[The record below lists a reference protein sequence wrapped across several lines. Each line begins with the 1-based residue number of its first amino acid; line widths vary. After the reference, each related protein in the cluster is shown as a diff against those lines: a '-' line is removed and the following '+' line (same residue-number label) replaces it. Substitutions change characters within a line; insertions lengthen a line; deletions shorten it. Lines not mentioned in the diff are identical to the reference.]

1 MKPTRILGL
10 LTLVASLGLAACGG
24 GGAGNPALPAVAP
37 TSNVDA
43 YTGPAPATADV
54 QAFEVNLWNNIRGQ
68 NRCGQCH
75 NATTPAQM
83 PNFARSDN
91 VNLAYAQANTVV
103 NLAQPS
109 TSEMVVKVSGGHNCW
124 LADPSAC
131 GQILTTWISNWANAT
146 GATSATTVQLV
157 APPVQSPG
165 QSLNFPNATV
175 AATDYQS
182 TIYTLTSVYCS
193 KCHSSQANPATAQT
207 PYFADPNITTA
218 YQAAIPKIDFTG
230 CVPQNSPTF
239 ATTCGV
245 NSRFYQRLATDMHNC
260 WSTCSTDAALMLT
273 QIQAFAM
280 DATPTNL
287 DPALVVSKAL
297 TMTQG
302 TVASGANRYDA
313 DTIAK
318 YMFSEGAGSTT
329 AYDTSGIDP
338 AADLTLTGHY
348 QYDGSWGLIFL
359 AGGGKA
365 QATVEASSKLN
376 TLIQATGEFSI
387 EAWVAPAVVAT
398 NLSDIV
404 SYSGGD
410 TLRNFTLAQTN
421 QDYDFMLRMNVP
433 GATQTATSSSSITDT
448 MELNGQPQ
456 LQTPDATM
464 ALQASLQHVVL
475 TYDPINGRQIYVN
488 GVNQN
493 IPDPQKGST
502 ISNWDSTFA
511 LVLGSEV
518 SSDNAFQGEVKF
530 LAIHQRALSAAQVLQ
545 NFNAGVGQRYF
556 LLFNI
561 SSVPGVNVPQAYMM
575 FTVSQYDNYSYLFYQ
590 PTFISLDATAKPG
603 TIPVQGMRIGIN
615 GTIPLVGQA
624 YSPLNTSI
632 TAAGYTPQGEVLSTV
647 GTVIGLESGPLTDQ
661 FFLQFDLLGTAK
673 DVIVEASPCP
683 AGQTTCTQALNLGPT
698 MADVGVRS
706 FAQVNSTF
714 SQLTGVPTSNSS
726 VVTTYQSVQ
735 QQLPSVNTLE
745 AYSSADQVG
754 VAQLAVQYC
763 NQVMGSSTLQA
774 QVFPGVTFNAST
786 FSSVTATGANAAGVM
801 QYTSSGPAAQVVAD
815 LAVLSVGNGTL
826 AHQPAPSTVTTELT
840 NLIGNLCA
848 GSTPCSSAARVSAV
862 TVGACA
868 AALGN
873 ADVMID

>member
-1 MKPTRILGL
+1 MKATRILGL

-24 GGAGNPALPAVAP
+24 GGSGNSALPVGAP
-37 TSNVDA
+37 TSSVDA

-91 VNLAYAQANTVV
+91 VNLAYSEANTVV

-109 TSEMVVKVSGGHNCW
+109 TSTMVVKVSGGHNCW

-146 GATSATTVQLV
+146 GATSATTVTLV
-157 APPVQSPG
+157 APPDESVG
-165 QSLNFPNATV
+165 QSLSFSSSTT
-175 AATDYQS
+175 AATDYGN

-193 KCHSSQANPATAQT
+193 KCHSSQANPATQQA
-207 PYFADPNITTA
+207 PYFADPSIPYA
-218 YQAAIPKIDFTG
+218 YQQAIPKIDFTG
-230 CVPQNSPTF
+230 CLPQNSATF

-260 WSTCSTDAALMLT
+260 WSTCSADAALMLA
-273 QIQAFAM
+273 QIQAFAL

-287 DPALVVSKAL
+287 DPSLVVSKGL

-318 YMFSEGAGSTT
+318 YMFSEGTGAT

-348 QYDGSWGLIFL
+348 QYDGSWGIIFL

-365 QATVEASSKLN
+365 QATVQASSKLY
-376 TLIQATGEFSI
+376 TLIQASGEFSI
-387 EAWVAPAVVAT
+387 EAWVTPAVVAT
-398 NLSDIV
+398 NLSDMV

-410 TLRNFTLAQTN
+410 TLRNFTLSQTN
-421 QDYDFMLRMNVP
+421 QDYNFFLR
-433 GATQTATSSSSITDT
+433 SSNSTD
-448 MELNGQPQ
+448 LNGDPE
-456 LQTPDATM
+456 LQTPNSTM
-464 ALQASLQHVVL
+464 ALQAALQHVVM
-475 TYDPINGRQIYVN
+475 TYDPVNGRQIYVN

-493 IPDPQKGST
+493 IPDPQKGGTLAS
-502 ISNWDSTFA
+502 WDNTFA

-518 SSDNAFQGEVKF
+518 SGDNAFQGEIKF
-530 LAIHQRALSAAQVLQ
+530 LAIHQRALTAAQVMQ
-545 NFNAGVGQRYF
+545 NFNAGVGQRYY

-561 SSVPGVNVPQAYMM
+561 SNVPGVNVPQAYMM
-575 FTVSQYDNYSYLFYQ
+575 MTVSQYDNYSYLFYQ
-590 PTFISLDATAKPG
+590 PTFISLSPTAKP
-603 TIPVQGMRIGIN
+603 TASIPVKGMRIGIN

-624 YSPLNTSI
+624 YTPLNTSI
-632 TAAGYTPQGEVLSTV
+632 TAAGYTAQGEVLSTV
-647 GTVIGLESGPLTDQ
+647 GTVIALESGPLTDQ
-661 FFLQFDLLGTAK
+661 FFLQFDQLGSAS
-673 DVIVEASPCP
+673 DVIVDASPCP
-683 AGQTTCTQALNLGPT
+683 VGQTTCMQALNLGPV
-698 MADVGVRS
+698 MADMGVRTFS
-706 FAQVNSTF
+706 QVNSTF
-714 SQLTGVPTSNSS
+714 SQLTGIPVTNAS
-726 VVTTYQSVQ
+726 VVSTYQAVQ

-763 NQVMGSSTLQA
+763 QQVMGTPSIQMT
-774 QVFPGVTFNAST
+774 VFPGITFGGST
-786 FSSVTATGANAAGVM
+786 FSTVTANGTDAAGNT
-801 QYTSSGPAAQVVAD
+801 QYTASGQAAQVIAD
-815 LAVLSVGNGTL
+815 LAALSVGNGTL
-826 AHQPAPSTVTTELT
+826 THQPATSTVTTELT
-840 NLIGNLCA
+840 NLVGTLCSGSSPCNGN
-848 GSTPCSSAARVSAV
+848 AARVSAV

>member
-1 MKPTRILGL
+1 MKATRILGL
-10 LTLVASLGLAACGG
+10 LTLAASLALSACGG
-24 GGAGNPALPAVAP
+24 GGGSDSALPVGAP
-37 TSNVDA
+37 TSSVNA

-54 QAFEVNLWNNIRGQ
+54 QAFEVNFWNNVRGQ

-91 VNLAYAQANTVV
+91 VNLAYAEANTVV

-109 TSEMVVKVSGGHNCW
+109 TSTIVVKVSGGHNCW

-146 GATSATTVQLV
+146 GATSATTVTLV
-157 APPVQSPG
+157 APPDQSPG
-165 QSLNFPNATV
+165 QSLSFSSATT
-175 AATDYQS
+175 AATDYGN

-193 KCHSSQANPATAQT
+193 KCHSSTANPATQQA
-207 PYFADPNITTA
+207 PYFADGNVTTA

-260 WSTCSTDAALMLT
+260 WSTCSADAALMLA

-280 DATPTNL
+280 DAQPTSL
-287 DPALVVSKAL
+287 DPSLVVSKAL

-318 YMFSEGAGSTT
+318 YMFSEGNGAI

-365 QATVEASSKLN
+365 QATVQASSKLN
-376 TLIQATGEFSI
+376 TLIQASGEFSI
-387 EAWVAPAVVAT
+387 EAWVTPAVVAT
-398 NLSDIV
+398 NLSNIV

-421 QDYDFMLRMNVP
+421 QDYDFQLR
-433 GATQTATSSSSITDT
+433 SSNSTG
-448 MELNGQPQ
+448 LNGMPQ

-464 ALQASLQHVVL
+464 ALQAALQHVVL
-475 TYDPINGRQIYVN
+475 TYDPINGRQIFVN

-493 IPDPQKGST
+493 LPDPQKGGT
-502 ISNWDSTFA
+502 ISNWDNTFA

-518 SSDNAFQGEVKF
+518 SGDNAFQGEIKF
-530 LAIHQRALSAAQVLQ
+530 LAVHQRALTAAQVMQ
-545 NFNAGVGQRYF
+545 NFNAGVGQRYYV
-556 LLFNI
+556 LFNI
-561 SSVPGVNVPQAYMM
+561 SNVPGVNVPQAYLM

-590 PTFISLDATAKPG
+590 PTFISLSATAKP
-603 TIPVQGMRIGIN
+603 TASIPVQGLRIGIN

-624 YSPLNTSI
+624 YIPLNTSI
-632 TAAGYTPQGEVLSTV
+632 TAAGYTAQGEVLSNV
-647 GTVIGLESGPLTDQ
+647 GTVLALESGPATDQ
-661 FFLQFDLLGTAK
+661 FFLQFDVLGTAK
-673 DVIVEASPCP
+673 NVVVEASPCP
-683 AGQTTCTQALNLGPT
+683 VGQTTCTQALNLGPA

-714 SQLTGVPTSNSS
+714 AQLTGVPTSNAS
-726 VVTTYQSVQ
+726 VVSTYQSVQ
-735 QQLPSVNTLE
+735 QQLPAINTLE
-745 AYSSADQVG
+745 AYSSAAQVG

-763 NQVMGSSTLQA
+763 NQVMSSSTLQA
-774 QVFPGVTFNAST
+774 KIFPGVTFGTST
-786 FSSVTATGANAAGVM
+786 FSSVTSTGLNAASVM
-801 QYTSSGPAAQVVAD
+801 QYTSSGTAAQVVQD
-815 LAVLSVGNGTL
+815 LAALAVGSGTL
-826 AHQPAPSTVTTELT
+826 THQPAPSTVTTELT
-840 NLIGNLCA
+840 NLIGNLCT
-848 GSTPCSSAARVSAV
+848 GSTPCNTAARVSAV

>member
-1 MKPTRILGL
+1 MKATRILAL
-10 LTLVASLGLAACGG
+10 LTLVASVGLSACGG
-24 GGAGNPALPAVAP
+24 GGSGNSALPVGAP
-37 TSNVDA
+37 TSSVDA

-91 VNLAYAQANTVV
+91 VNLAYAEANTVV

-109 TSEMVVKVSGGHNCW
+109 TSTMVVKVSGGHNCW

-131 GQILTTWISNWANAT
+131 GQILTTWISNWASAT
-146 GATSATTVQLV
+146 GATSATTVTLV
-157 APPVQSPG
+157 APPVQSAG
-165 QSLNFPNATV
+165 QSLSFSSAAT
-175 AATDYQS
+175 AATDYQN
-182 TIYTLTSVYCS
+182 TIYTLTWPNCA
-193 KCHSSQANPATAQT
+193 KCHSSTANPATQQA
-207 PYFADPNITTA
+207 PYFADNTISTA

-239 ATTCGV
+239 ATTCGT
-245 NSRFYQRLATDMHNC
+245 NSRFYQRLLTDMHNC
-260 WSTCSTDAALMLT
+260 WSTCSADAALMLT
-273 QIQAFAM
+273 QIQAFAK

-302 TVASGANRYDA
+302 TVAAGANRYDA

-318 YMFSEGAGSTT
+318 YMFSEGQGSTV

-348 QYDGSWGLIFL
+348 QYDGSWGVIFQ
-359 AGGGKA
+359 AGGGKG
-365 QATVEASSKLN
+365 QATVQSSSKLN

-387 EAWVAPAVVAT
+387 ETWVAPAVVAT
-398 NLSDIV
+398 NLSDMV

-421 QDYDFMLRMNVP
+421 QDYDFLLR
-433 GATQTATSSSSITDT
+433 SSNSTG
-448 MELNGQPQ
+448 LNGMPQ

-464 ALQASLQHVVL
+464 ALQATLQHVVL

-502 ISNWDSTFA
+502 ISNWDTTFA

-518 SSDNAFQGEVKF
+518 SGDNAFQGEIKF
-530 LAIHQRALSAAQVLQ
+530 LAIHQRALTAAQVMQ
-545 NFNAGVGQRYF
+545 NFNAGVGQRYY

-561 SSVPGVNVPQAYMM
+561 SGVPGVNVSQAYMM
-575 FTVSQYDNYSYLFYQ
+575 LTVSQYDNYSYLFYQ
-590 PTFISLDATAKPG
+590 PTFISLDPTAKP
-603 TIPVQGMRIGIN
+603 TASIPVQGMRIGIN

-624 YSPLNTSI
+624 YSPLNTSV
-632 TAAGYTPQGEVLSTV
+632 TAAGYTTQGEVLSTV
-647 GTVIGLESGPLTDQ
+647 GTVIGLESGPATDQ
-661 FFLQFDLLGTAK
+661 FFLQFDVLGTAK
-673 DVIVEASPCP
+673 DVIVDASPCP
-683 AGQTTCTQALNLGPT
+683 AGQITCTQALNLGPV

-714 SQLTGVPTSNSS
+714 AQLTGVPTSNTS
-726 VVTTYQSVQ
+726 VVSTYQSVQ
-735 QQLPSVNTLE
+735 EQLPAVNTLE
-745 AYSSADQVG
+745 AYSSAAQVG

-763 NQVMGSSTLQA
+763 NQVMSSTTLQA
-774 QVFPGVTFNAST
+774 KVFPGVTFGAST
-786 FSSVTATGANAAGVM
+786 YSSVTATAPINGVM
-801 QYTSSGPAAQVVAD
+801 QYTSSAPASTVVAD
-815 LAVLSVGNGTL
+815 LATLAVGSGTL
-826 AHQPAPSTVTTELT
+826 THQPAPSTVTTELT
-840 NLIGNLCA
+840 NLIGNLCS
-848 GSTPCSSAARVSAV
+848 GSTPCTSAARVSAV
-862 TVGACA
+862 TVGVCA

-873 ADVMID
+873 ADVLID

>member
-1 MKPTRILGL
+1 MKATRILGL
-10 LTLVASLGLAACGG
+10 LTLVASLALAACGG
-24 GGAGNPALPAVAP
+24 GGAGNSALPVGAP
-37 TSNVDA
+37 TSSVDA

-91 VNLAYAQANTVV
+91 VNLAYAEANTVV

-109 TSEMVVKVSGGHNCW
+109 TSTMVVKVSGGHNCW

-146 GATSATTVQLV
+146 GATSATTVTLV
-157 APPVQSPG
+157 APPDQSVG
-165 QSLNFPNATV
+165 QSLSFSSATT
-175 AATDYQS
+175 AATDYGN

-193 KCHSSQANPATAQT
+193 KCHSSQANPATQQA

-230 CVPQNSPTF
+230 CLPQNSATF
-239 ATTCGV
+239 ATTCGI
-245 NSRFYQRLATDMHNC
+245 NSRFYQRLQTDMHNC
-260 WSTCSTDAALMLT
+260 WSTCSADAALMLT

-287 DPALVVSKAL
+287 DPSLVVSKGL

-318 YMFSEGAGSTT
+318 YMFSEGNGAI

-348 QYDGSWGLIFL
+348 QYDGSWGVIFL

-365 QATVEASSKLN
+365 QATVQASSKLN

-387 EAWVAPAVVAT
+387 EAWVTPAVVAT

-421 QDYDFMLRMNVP
+421 QDYDFQLR
-433 GATQTATSSSSITDT
+433 SSNSTG
-448 MELNGQPQ
+448 LNGMPQ
-456 LQTPDATM
+456 TQTPDATM
-464 ALQASLQHVVL
+464 ALQAALQHVVL
-475 TYDPINGRQIYVN
+475 TYDPINGRQIFVN

-493 IPDPQKGST
+493 IADPQKGGT

-518 SSDNAFQGEVKF
+518 SGDNAFQGEVKF
-530 LAIHQRALSAAQVLQ
+530 LAIHQRALTAAQVMQ
-545 NFNAGVGQRYF
+545 NFNAGVGQRYY

-561 SSVPGVNVPQAYMM
+561 SNVPGVNVPQAYMM
-575 FTVSQYDNYSYLFYQ
+575 LTVSQYDNYSYLFFQ
-590 PTFISLDATAKPG
+590 PTFISLDATAKP
-603 TIPVQGMRIGIN
+603 TTSIPVKGMRIGIN

-624 YSPLNTSI
+624 YTPLNTSV
-632 TAAGYTPQGEVLSTV
+632 TAAGYTAQGEVLSSV
-647 GTVIGLESGPLTDQ
+647 GTVIALESGPLTDQ
-661 FFLQFDLLGTAK
+661 FFLQFDQLGTAS
-673 DVIVEASPCP
+673 DVIVDASPCP
-683 AGQTTCTQALNLGPT
+683 VGQTTCMQALNLGPVA
-698 MADVGVRS
+698 ADMGVRS

-714 SQLTGVPTSNSS
+714 SQLTGIPTSNTS
-726 VVTTYQSVQ
+726 VVSIYQAVQ
-735 QQLPSVNTLE
+735 QQLPAINTLE
-745 AYSSADQVG
+745 SYSSAAQVG

-763 NQVMGSSTLQA
+763 QEVVAAPSM
-774 QVFPGVTFNAST
+774 VFPGVTFSAST
-786 FSSVTATGANAAGVM
+786 YSGVTATSANSSGVM
-801 QYTSSGPAAQVVAD
+801 QYTASGPAVTVIND
-815 LAVLSVGNGTL
+815 LAALAVGNGSLT
-826 AHQPAPSTVTTELT
+826 HQPALSTVTTELT
-840 NLIGNLCA
+840 NLVGNLC
-848 GSTPCSSAARVSAV
+848 SSSACNSTARVSAV

-873 ADVMID
+873 ADVLID

>member
-1 MKPTRILGL
+1 MKATRILGL
-10 LTLVASLGLAACGG
+10 LTLAASLALAACGG
-24 GGAGNPALPAVAP
+24 GGAGNSALPVGAP
-37 TSNVDA
+37 TSSVDA

-91 VNLAYAQANTVV
+91 VNLAYAEANTVV

-109 TSEMVVKVSGGHNCW
+109 TSTMVVKVSGGHNCW

-146 GATSATTVQLV
+146 GATSATTVTLV
-157 APPVQSPG
+157 APPDQSVG
-165 QSLNFPNATV
+165 QSLSFSSATT
-175 AATDYQS
+175 AATDYGN

-193 KCHSSQANPATAQT
+193 KCHSSTANPATQQA

-230 CVPQNSPTF
+230 CLPQNSATF
-239 ATTCGV
+239 TTTCGI

-260 WSTCSTDAALMLT
+260 WSTCSADAALMLA

-287 DPALVVSKAL
+287 DPSLVVSKGL

-318 YMFSEGAGSTT
+318 YMFSEGNGAI

-365 QATVEASSKLN
+365 QATVQASSKLN

-387 EAWVAPAVVAT
+387 EAWVTPAVVAT

-421 QDYDFMLRMNVP
+421 QDYDFELR
-433 GATQTATSSSSITDT
+433 SSNSTG
-448 MELNGQPQ
+448 LNGMPQ

-464 ALQASLQHVVL
+464 ALQAALQHVVL

-493 IPDPQKGST
+493 IPDPQKGGT
-502 ISNWDSTFA
+502 ISNWDNTFA

-518 SSDNAFQGEVKF
+518 SGDNAFQGEVKF
-530 LAIHQRALSAAQVLQ
+530 LAVHQRALTAAQVMQ
-545 NFNAGVGQRYF
+545 NFNAGVGQRYY

-561 SSVPGVNVPQAYMM
+561 SNVPGVNVPQAYMM
-575 FTVSQYDNYSYLFYQ
+575 LTVSQYDNYSYLFFQ
-590 PTFISLDATAKPG
+590 PTFISLDATAKP
-603 TIPVQGMRIGIN
+603 TTSIPVKGMRIGIN

-624 YSPLNTSI
+624 YTPLNTSI
-632 TAAGYTPQGEVLSTV
+632 TAAGYTAQGEVLSTV
-647 GTVIGLESGPLTDQ
+647 GTVIALESGPLTDQ
-661 FFLQFDLLGTAK
+661 FFLQFDQLGTAS
-673 DVIVEASPCP
+673 DVIVDASPCP
-683 AGQTTCTQALNLGPT
+683 AGQTTCMQALNLGPVA
-698 MADVGVRS
+698 ADMGIRT

-714 SQLTGVPTSNSS
+714 SQLTGIPTSNMS
-726 VVTTYQSVQ
+726 VVSTYQAVQ
-735 QQLPSVNTLE
+735 QQLPAINTLE
-745 AYSSADQVG
+745 AYSSAGQVG

-763 NQVMGSSTLQA
+763 QQVMGTPSIEAT
-774 QVFPGVTFNAST
+774 VFPGIT
-786 FSSVTATGANAAGVM
+786 FSGSTYSTVTANGTDAAGNT
-801 QYTSSGPAAQVVAD
+801 QYAATGQAAQVIAD
-815 LAVLSVGNGTL
+815 LAALSVGNGTL
-826 AHQPAPSTVTTELT
+826 SHQPATATVTTELT
-840 NLIGNLCA
+840 NLVGALCS
-848 GSTPCSSAARVSAV
+848 GSTPCNGNATRVSSV

>member
-1 MKPTRILGL
+1 LIVKATRILGL
-10 LTLVASLGLAACGG
+10 LTLVASLALAACGG
-24 GGAGNPALPAVAP
+24 GGAGNSALPVGAP
-37 TSNVDA
+37 TSSVDA

-91 VNLAYAQANTVV
+91 VNLAYAEANTVV

-109 TSEMVVKVSGGHNCW
+109 TSTMVVKVSGGHNCW

-146 GATSATTVQLV
+146 GATSATTVTLV
-157 APPVQSPG
+157 APPDQSVG
-165 QSLNFPNATV
+165 QSLSFSSATT
-175 AATDYQS
+175 AATDYGN
-182 TIYTLTSVYCS
+182 TIYTLTGGPSNNPMGPPFGYCS
-193 KCHSSQANPATAQT
+193 KCHSSQANPATQQA

-230 CVPQNSPTF
+230 CLPQNSATF

-245 NSRFYQRLATDMHNC
+245 NSRFYQRLQTDMHNC
-260 WSTCSTDAALMLT
+260 WSTCSADAALMLA
-273 QIQAFAM
+273 QIQAFAL

-287 DPALVVSKAL
+287 DPSLVVSKGL

-318 YMFSEGAGSTT
+318 YMFSEGNGAI

-348 QYDGSWGLIFL
+348 QYDGSWGVIFL

-365 QATVEASSKLN
+365 QATVQASSKLN

-387 EAWVAPAVVAT
+387 EAWVTPAVVAT

-421 QDYDFMLRMNVP
+421 QDYDFQLR
-433 GATQTATSSSSITDT
+433 SSNSTG
-448 MELNGQPQ
+448 LNGMPQ
-456 LQTPDATM
+456 TQTPDATM
-464 ALQASLQHVVL
+464 ALQAALQHVVL

-493 IPDPQKGST
+493 IADPQKGGT

-518 SSDNAFQGEVKF
+518 SGDNAFQGEVKF
-530 LAIHQRALSAAQVLQ
+530 LAIHQRALTAAQVMQ
-545 NFNAGVGQRYF
+545 NFNAGVGQRYY

-561 SSVPGVNVPQAYMM
+561 SNVPGVNVPQAYMM
-575 FTVSQYDNYSYLFYQ
+575 LTVSQYDNYSYLFFQ
-590 PTFISLDATAKPG
+590 PTFISLDATAKP
-603 TIPVQGMRIGIN
+603 TTSIPVKGMRIGIN

-624 YSPLNTSI
+624 YTPLNTSV
-632 TAAGYTPQGEVLSTV
+632 TAAGYTAQGEVLSTV
-647 GTVIGLESGPLTDQ
+647 GTVIALESGPLTDQ
-661 FFLQFDLLGTAK
+661 FFLQFDQLGTAS
-673 DVIVEASPCP
+673 DVIVDASPCP
-683 AGQTTCTQALNLGPT
+683 VGQTTCMQALNLGPVA
-698 MADVGVRS
+698 ADMGVRS

-714 SQLTGVPTSNSS
+714 SQLTGIPTSNTS
-726 VVTTYQSVQ
+726 VVSIYQAVQ
-735 QQLPSVNTLE
+735 QQLPAINTLE
-745 AYSSADQVG
+745 SYSSAAQVG

-763 NQVMGSSTLQA
+763 QEVVAAPSI
-774 QVFPGVTFNAST
+774 VFPGVTFSAST
-786 FSSVTATGANAAGVM
+786 YSGVTPTSANSSGVM
-801 QYTSSGPAAQVVAD
+801 QYTASGPAVTVIND
-815 LAVLSVGNGTL
+815 LAALAVGNGSLT
-826 AHQPAPSTVTTELT
+826 HQPALSTVTTELT
-840 NLIGNLCA
+840 NLVGNLC
-848 GSTPCSSAARVSAV
+848 SSSACNSTARVSAV

-873 ADVMID
+873 ADVLID

>member
-1 MKPTRILGL
+1 MKATRILGL
-10 LTLVASLGLAACGG
+10 LTLVASLALAACGG
-24 GGAGNPALPAVAP
+24 GGAGNSALPVGAP
-37 TSNVDA
+37 TSSVDA

-91 VNLAYAQANTVV
+91 VNLAYAEANTVV

-109 TSEMVVKVSGGHNCW
+109 TSTMVVKVSGGHNCW

-146 GATSATTVQLV
+146 GATSATTVTLV
-157 APPVQSPG
+157 APPDQSVG
-165 QSLNFPNATV
+165 QSLSFSSATT
-175 AATDYQS
+175 AATDYGN

-193 KCHSSQANPATAQT
+193 KCHSSQANPATQQA

-230 CVPQNSPTF
+230 CLPQNSATF
-239 ATTCGV
+239 ATTCGI

-260 WSTCSTDAALMLT
+260 WSTCSADAALMLA
-273 QIQAFAM
+273 QIQAFAL

-287 DPALVVSKAL
+287 DPSLVVSKGL

-318 YMFSEGAGSTT
+318 YMFSEGNGAI

-348 QYDGSWGLIFL
+348 QYDGSWGVIFL

-365 QATVEASSKLN
+365 QATVQASSKLN

-387 EAWVAPAVVAT
+387 EAWVTPAVVAT

-421 QDYDFMLRMNVP
+421 QDYDFQLR
-433 GATQTATSSSSITDT
+433 SSNSTG
-448 MELNGQPQ
+448 LNGMPQ
-456 LQTPDATM
+456 TQTPDATM
-464 ALQASLQHVVL
+464 ALQAALQHVVL
-475 TYDPINGRQIYVN
+475 TYDPINGRQIFVN

-493 IPDPQKGST
+493 IADPQKGGT

-518 SSDNAFQGEVKF
+518 SGDNAFQGEVKF
-530 LAIHQRALSAAQVLQ
+530 LAIHQRALTAAQVMQ
-545 NFNAGVGQRYF
+545 NFNAGVGQRYY

-561 SSVPGVNVPQAYMM
+561 SNVPGVNVPQAYMM
-575 FTVSQYDNYSYLFYQ
+575 LTVSQYDNYSYLFFQ
-590 PTFISLDATAKPG
+590 PTFISLDATAKP
-603 TIPVQGMRIGIN
+603 TTSIPVKGMRIGIN

-624 YSPLNTSI
+624 YTPLNTSV
-632 TAAGYTPQGEVLSTV
+632 TAAGYTAQGEVLSSV
-647 GTVIGLESGPLTDQ
+647 GTVIALESGPLTDQ
-661 FFLQFDLLGTAK
+661 FFLQFDQLGTAS
-673 DVIVEASPCP
+673 DVIVDASPCP
-683 AGQTTCTQALNLGPT
+683 VGQTTCMQALNLGPVA
-698 MADVGVRS
+698 ADMGVRS

-714 SQLTGVPTSNSS
+714 SQLTGIPTSNTS
-726 VVTTYQSVQ
+726 VVSIYQAVQ
-735 QQLPSVNTLE
+735 QQLPAINTLE
-745 AYSSADQVG
+745 SYSSAAQVG

-763 NQVMGSSTLQA
+763 QEVVAAPSM
-774 QVFPGVTFNAST
+774 VFPGVTFSAST
-786 FSSVTATGANAAGVM
+786 YSGVTATSANSSGVM
-801 QYTSSGPAAQVVAD
+801 QYTASGPAVTVIND
-815 LAVLSVGNGTL
+815 LAALAVGNGSLT
-826 AHQPAPSTVTTELT
+826 HQPALSTVTTELT
-840 NLIGNLCA
+840 NLVGNLC
-848 GSTPCSSAARVSAV
+848 SSSACNSTARVSAV

-873 ADVMID
+873 ADVLID

>member
-1 MKPTRILGL
+1 MKCTKVVGL
-10 LTLVASLGLAACGG
+10 ATLLASLALSACGG
-24 GGAGNPALPAVAP
+24 SGSGNSALPVGAP
-37 TSNVDA
+37 TSSVDA

-91 VNLAYAQANTVV
+91 VNLAYAEANTVV

-124 LADPSAC
+124 LADPGAC
-131 GQILTTWISNWANAT
+131 GQILTTWISNWASAT
-146 GATSATTVQLV
+146 GATSATTVTLV
-157 APPVQSPG
+157 APPDENVG
-165 QSLNFPNATV
+165 QSLNFSSAIT
-175 AATDYQS
+175 AATDYGN
-182 TIYTLTSVYCS
+182 TIYTLAGGPSNNPSGPPFGYCS
-193 KCHSSQANPATAQT
+193 KCHSSQANPATQQA

-230 CVPQNSPTF
+230 CLPQNSATF
-239 ATTCGV
+239 TTTCGK
-245 NSRFYQRLATDMHNC
+245 NSRFYLRLAVDQHNC
-260 WSTCSTDAALMLT
+260 WSTCSADAALMLA
-273 QIQAFAM
+273 QIQAFAL

-287 DPALVVSKAL
+287 DPALVVSKGL
-297 TMTQG
+297 TLTQG
-302 TVASGANRYDA
+302 TVASGANRFDA

-318 YMFSEGAGSTT
+318 YMFSEGNGST

-338 AADLTLTGHY
+338 AADMTLTGHY

-365 QATVEASSKLN
+365 QATVQSSSKLT
-376 TLIQATGEFSI
+376 TLIQASGEFSI
-387 EAWVAPAVVAT
+387 EAWVTPAVVAT

-421 QDYDFMLRMNVP
+421 QDYDFQLR
-433 GATQTATSSSSITDT
+433 SSNSTG
-448 MELNGQPQ
+448 LNGMPQ
-456 LQTPDATM
+456 VQTPDATM
-464 ALQASLQHVVL
+464 VLQAALQHVVL
-475 TYDPINGRQIYVN
+475 TYDPINGRQIFVN
-488 GVNQN
+488 GVNQK
-493 IPDPQKGST
+493 IPDPQKGGT
-502 ISNWDSTFA
+502 LANWDNTFA

-518 SSDNAFQGEVKF
+518 SGDNAFQGEIKF
-530 LAIHQRALSAAQVLQ
+530 LAIHQRALTAAQVLQ
-545 NFNAGVGQRYF
+545 NFNAGVGQRYY

-561 SSVPGVNVPQAYMM
+561 SGVPGVNVPQAYMM
-575 FTVSQYDNYSYLFYQ
+575 LTVSQYDNYSYLFYQ
-590 PTFISLDATAKPG
+590 PTFISLDPKAKPVS
-603 TIPVQGMRIGIN
+603 IRVAGMRIGIN
-615 GTIPLVGQA
+615 GSIPLVGQA
-624 YSPLNTSI
+624 YVPLNTYI
-632 TAAGYTPQGEVLSTV
+632 TAAGYRAQGEVLSTV

-661 FFLQFDLLGTAK
+661 FFLQFDRLGTAT
-673 DVIVEASPCP
+673 DVIVDASPCP
-683 AGQTTCTQALNLGPT
+683 VGQTTCTQALNLGPV
-698 MADVGVRS
+698 MADMGVRS

-714 SQLTGVPTSNSS
+714 AQLTGIPTSNTS
-726 VVTTYQSVQ
+726 VISTYQAVQ

-745 AYSSADQVG
+745 AYSAADQVG

-763 NQVMGSSTLQA
+763 QQVMATPSIQA
-774 QVFPGVTFNAST
+774 KVFPSVTFSGSTYSGVTYTGTPTSGPT
-786 FSSVTATGANAAGVM
+786 KGVPQYTATGQAATVI
-801 QYTSSGPAAQVVAD
+801 AD
-815 LAVLSVGNGTL
+815 LAALSVGNGTL
-826 AHQPAPSTVTTELT
+826 THQPATATVTTELT
-840 NLIGNLCA
+840 NLVGTLCSSTACNGNL
-848 GSTPCSSAARVSAV
+848 TRVNAV